1 MGVVKRKNNITK
13 KLIEIFEVSRE
24 HIGGFVT
31 DPGSDYSKFL
41 AGEDVTINDNIWVS
55 TIYKAGS
62 CIKEYKTVTIS
73 VHADDSNEGTPKYV
87 RVTVVYDGF
96 YDVFFKRDEWE
107 MVLKTLRC
115 IIDRPM

>member
-1 MGVVKRKNNITK
+1 MGALKRKSNVTK

-24 HIGGFVT
+24 HICGLVT
-31 DPGSDYSKFL
+31 DPSGGYSKLL
-41 AGEDVTINDNIWVS
+41 AGENVMINDNIWVS

-62 CIKEYKTVTIS
+62 CVKEYKTVTIN
-73 VHADDSNEGTPKYV
+73 VYAEEDPEVTPKYV

-96 YDVFFKRDEWE
+96 YDVFFKKDEWE